1 MKFACILSETKVN
14 VENQLVQ
21 MGKVLLL
28 QQVTLS
34 YWTLHTQLVDFA
46 QSEPR
51 IEFLRYNKYFISLT
65 REANL
70 GNSLSV
76 VQWKLLPSGP

>member
-1 MKFACILSETKVN
+1 MKFACIQSETKVN
-14 VENQLVQ
+14 V
-21 MGKVLLL
+21 GKSTCANGQNIVAPAG
-28 QQVTLS
+28 
-34 YWTLHTQLVDFA
+34 HTQLVDFA
-46 QSEPR
+46 QSDPR
-51 IEFLRYNKYFISLT
+51 IELLPYNKYFISLT